1 MQSIL
6 PNDIYGLREAE
17 GLTEHAGEVR
27 HDDEAPPR
35 IAPGKAVYP
44 LPRVHE
50 GLGYPGASRPPM
62 PTGGNTTI
70 RQGDIPSAA

>member
-1 MQSIL
+1 MQSVL

-44 LPRVHE
+44 
-50 GLGYPGASRPPM
+50 
-62 PTGGNTTI
+62 
-70 RQGDIPSAA
+70 PSDA